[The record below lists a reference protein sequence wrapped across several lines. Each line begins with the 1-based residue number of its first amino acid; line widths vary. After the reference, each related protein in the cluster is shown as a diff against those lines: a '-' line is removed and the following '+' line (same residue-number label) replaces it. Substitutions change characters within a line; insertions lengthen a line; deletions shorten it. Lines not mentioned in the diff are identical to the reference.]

1 MIEFQRLILGDAR
14 RNELFAEALK
24 RAIAPGRTTVADLGA
39 GTGYLSFVAR
49 RLGAKHCFLVEQSE
63 LIGLAQRLAKANRID
78 GCTFIHAH
86 SAEIAEPPRVDLLV
100 SETLGNLA
108 FEENL
113 LETLQDARRWLAPGG
128 TIVPQQ
134 VRQYAAPVIAP
145 RFFDELDVFSRI
157 GHGLDFTAART
168 LATDNVYVRRFAPE
182 DLLQEKPAVGAAGP
196 RAARATNDS
205 IAATAFPSAPTA
217 PPSTAA
223 PAARCLDDVDLR
235 RRTASVRRG
244 RAEWKLPKATVLHGF
259 ALWWECELLAG
270 APDLVLST
278 SPLAPPTHWE
288 QVWLP
293 PRAPLAARAGDTLAL
308 EFECDSRPQVK
319 INLKWKVTLRDRSG
333 ALRAESAH
341 DMRKGYLE

>member
-14 RNELFAEALK
+14 RNELFGEAL
-24 RAIAPGRTTVADLGA
+24 RRVIAPGKTTVADLGA

-49 RLGAKHCFLVEQSE
+49 KLGAKHCFLVELSE
-63 LIGLAQRLAKANRID
+63 LVGLAKQLAKANRID
-78 GCTFIHAH
+78 GCTFVHAH
-86 SAEIAEPPRVDLLV
+86 SVEVAEPPKVELVV

-128 TIVPQQ
+128 AIVPQL
-134 VRQYAAPVIAP
+134 VRQFAAPVVAP
-145 RFFDELDVFSRI
+145 RFFAELDVFSRL
-157 GHGLDFTAART
+157 GHGLDFGLART
-168 LATDNVYVRRFAPE
+168 LATDNVYVRRFEPG
-182 DLLQEKPAVGAAGP
+182 DLLTESPGRGDASAGTASAVAVAV
-196 RAARATNDS
+196 
-205 IAATAFPSAPTA
+205 PS
-217 PPSTAA
+217 
-223 PAARCLDDVDLR
+223 PAARCVDDVDLR
-235 RRTASVRRG
+235 RRTPSVRRG
-244 RAEWKLPKATVLHGF
+244 TVEWELAKATELHGF

-293 PRAPLAARAGDTLAL
+293 PRAPLAAKAGDTLRL
-308 EFECDSRPQVK
+308 ELECDSRPQVK
-319 INLKWKVTLRDRSG
+319 INLKWKVTLCDRAG
-333 ALRAESAH
+333 GVRAHSQH